1 MRIPSFRFSSPG
13 PPLTTK
19 NTDFSLCPG
28 ISIDGKPGARF
39 MRNGND
45 LHIMRLTKFHKELDD
60 QTAEDTKEM
69 ADADHAL
76 S

>member
-1 MRIPSFRFSSPG
+1 
-13 PPLTTK
+13 
-19 NTDFSLCPG
+19 
-28 ISIDGKPGARF
+28 